1 MTKSGHPN
9 QVSKIS
15 QIRCQRQ
22 TQGSQCLP
30 LNQCSQQDFSNSTP
44 PYSCG
49 FSNGEH
55 QFCCV
60 GDGPKLVMPQKPIFK
75 QNGNE
80 AWKCED
86 HTEMCQ
92 KWAKNHPNSC
102 SDSNHSSYQFMK
114 ISCMSSCGFCS
125 KDVIKVY
132 LR

>member
-1 MTKSGHPN
+1 MKSGHPN

-49 FSNGEH
+49 FLNGEH

-60 GDGPKLVMPQKPIFK
+60 GQWFLTLTCLSHKLP
-75 QNGNE
+75 
-80 AWKCED
+80 
-86 HTEMCQ
+86 
-92 KWAKNHPNSC
+92 
-102 SDSNHSSYQFMK
+102 K
-114 ISCMSSCGFCS
+114 ISKFFQKKGN
-125 KDVIKVY
+125 
-132 LR
+132 